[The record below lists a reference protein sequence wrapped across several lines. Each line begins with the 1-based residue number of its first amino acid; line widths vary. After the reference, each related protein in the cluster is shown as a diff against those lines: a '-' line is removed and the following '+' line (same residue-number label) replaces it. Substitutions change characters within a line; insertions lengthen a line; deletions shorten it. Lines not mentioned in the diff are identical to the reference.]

1 MLLVALERVQA
12 ARNFTFSFLYNNKP
26 LDRHK
31 LRHDNSGFI
40 DLETDVALRA
50 RSYEALFSEM
60 DASKYDFSS
69 FLGPALTNFL
79 HEEEIFSGLKD
90 RVVTSLNLYTEEM
103 EEYLSWSTNTSLMV
117 ISENFT
123 VAGAAAHDRT
133 YGVMRQNLESILE
146 TDGMLFSV
154 PHSVISS
161 STTFLMVNWMTDLR
175 AEFHLVPEKLA
186 TFPLLY
192 PLEKDSILS
201 DEVSRMMSRLLE
213 AGHVK
218 VWIADVI
225 SELNGR
231 FLHPEPVKVEKD
243 SARPYGLR
251 DMQPA
256 FLSLLLGL
264 ALSSF
269 VFLCELLV
277 DFFTDSKAPRK
288 YSAENGKKE

>member
-1 MLLVALERVQA
+1 M
-12 ARNFTFSFLYNNKP
+12 
-26 LDRHK
+26 
-31 LRHDNSGFI
+31 
-40 DLETDVALRA
+40 
-50 RSYEALFSEM
+50 
-60 DASKYDFSS
+60 
-69 FLGPALTNFL
+69 
-79 HEEEIFSGLKD
+79 
-90 RVVTSLNLYTEEM
+90 TSLSLYTEEM

-218 VWIADVI
+218 VWFADVI

-277 DFFTDSKAPRK
+277 DFFTDSKAVKLLRLAK
-288 YSAENGKKE
+288 NRLLRAFVLSKIKLR

>member
-1 MLLVALERVQA
+1 MGETPGNRPRFFASNLFVIFF
-12 ARNFTFSFLYNNKP
+12 RNRPIDSRYSLNV
-26 LDRHK
+26 
-31 LRHDNSGFI
+31 LRY
-40 DLETDVALRA
+40 L
-50 RSYEALFSEM
+50 
-60 DASKYDFSS
+60 DFSWQS
-69 FLGPALTNFL
+69 FLGAALTNFL

-90 RVVTSLNLYTEEM
+90 RIVTSLNLYTEEM
-103 EEYLSWSTNTSLMV
+103 EEYLSFSTNTSRAA

-123 VAGAAAHDRT
+123 VAGAAHDRT

-146 TDGMLFSV
+146 TDGMLLSV
-154 PHSVISS
+154 PHTVISS

-175 AEFHLVPEKLA
+175 AEFHLVPEKLT

-213 AGHVK
+213 AGHAK
-218 VWIADVI
+218 VFFADLI
-225 SELNGR
+225 SQFNSR
-231 FLHPEPVKVEKD
+231 FLHPEPVKAEKD

-264 ALSSF
+264 ALGSF

-277 DFFTDSKAPRK
+277 DFFADSKAVKLLRLAK
-288 YSAENGKKE
+288 NRLLGAFVLSKIKLR